1 MPTVTMHQAKTNLS
15 KLVAQAIGGEEVVIT
30 RGATPVARIVPLI
43 APSTRKRGALAGQ
56 IAIDAAFFDALP
68 AEEIAAWGEG

>member
-15 KLVAQAIGGEEVVIT
+15 KLVAQVLAGEDVVIT
-30 RGATPVARIVPLI
+30 RGATPVARIVPLV

-56 IAIDAAFFDALP
+56 IAIDAAFFEALP
-68 AEEIAAWGEG
+68 AEELAAWGEA